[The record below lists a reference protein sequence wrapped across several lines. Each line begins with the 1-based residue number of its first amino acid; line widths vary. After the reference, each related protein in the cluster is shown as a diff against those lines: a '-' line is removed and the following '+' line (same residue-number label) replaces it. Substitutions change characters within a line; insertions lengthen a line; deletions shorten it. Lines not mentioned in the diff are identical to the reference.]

1 LKFFVIGDEETVLGF
16 HLVGIDGEIVHTSEQ
31 ARQSLENAVQ
41 KSSVGVILITERI
54 ADGIRADVDRYF
66 YKMPVPLIV
75 EIPDRYGVQEERS
88 TIRDVI
94 RNAVGVHV

>member
-16 HLVGIDGEIVHTSEQ
+16 HLVGIDGEIVDTPEQ

-41 KSSVGVILITERI
+41 QSNVGVILITERI
-54 ADGIRADVDRYF
+54 ADGIRADVNLYF
-66 YKMPVPLIV
+66 YKMPVPLII
-75 EIPDRYGVQEERS
+75 EIPDRYGAQEERG

-94 RNAVGVHV
+94 RNAIGVHV